1 MTFQKISN
9 DMEKKKPTHLA
20 AHLHFFQTHKAEQ
33 KMQKSCQANARGQC
47 KLDTTDLRPKRSPAG
62 NSTYKKLAVQWLNEA
77 LCFVS
82 RSVLADSFRLRNR
95 QLLVAAN
102 RYKQF

>member
-1 MTFQKISN
+1 MSR
-9 DMEKKKPTHLA
+9 
-20 AHLHFFQTHKAEQ
+20 QTLKTE
-33 KMQKSCQANARGQC
+33 R
-47 KLDTTDLRPKRSPAG
+47 TPAF

-82 RSVLADSFRLRNR
+82 SSAVADSFRLRNH

-102 RYKQF
+102 RYRLFYDDSANNKQMKYNGTI

>member
-1 MTFQKISN
+1 VY
-9 DMEKKKPTHLA
+9 
-20 AHLHFFQTHKAEQ
+20 
-33 KMQKSCQANARGQC
+33 
-47 KLDTTDLRPKRSPAG
+47 

-82 RSVLADSFRLRNR
+82 RSVVTDNFVLRNR

-102 RYKQF
+102 RYGQVQNNDTIKLKCR

>member
-1 MTFQKISN
+1 MLTRK
-9 DMEKKKPTHLA
+9 EGRRH
-20 AHLHFFQTHKAEQ
+20 
-33 KMQKSCQANARGQC
+33 
-47 KLDTTDLRPKRSPAG
+47 

-82 RSVLADSFRLRNR
+82 SFVVADSLVLRNR

-102 RYKQF
+102 RYLQAEKPTAQSSTFYFFRASKNKKSLPFPTTTIRKII